1 MYLIETLFIFQL
13 YFFLFKQDS
22 GKEYPH
28 VMKRL
33 WSGRPPRKRRM
44 GTVQSVTWR
53 VRTSVTARA
62 TRWVTS
68 AMAMGTKGV
77 QRTSSG
83 RFKCPKRLSLK
94 LSVIFVKKINQL
106 FWICL
111 RNLRDVLNHL
121 NCTN

>member
-1 MYLIETLFIFQL
+1 M
-13 YFFLFKQDS
+13 
-22 GKEYPH
+22 
-28 VMKRL
+28 
-33 WSGRPPRKRRM
+33 M

-53 VRTSVTARA
+53 VRTSVTARG

-94 LSVIFVKKINQL
+94 LSVIFVKKNKSVILDL
-106 FWICL
+106 FTKFKRCIKSFEL
-111 RNLRDVLNHL
+111 YKLIG
-121 NCTN
+121 